1 MTADNS
7 GDDTADANRTSLTF
21 RIGALLTLALLPL
34 GVIAILQSWSAI
46 NTARD
51 GYRQSLSAQTL
62 RAARPGAE
70 AITRAFGLAR
80 GLSHAVPALLEDSE
94 DCVAAMQN
102 AVRQNDKF
110 SFAGFIDMD
119 QVTTCNSA
127 GQRFDFSDNPAID
140 QLFDARLPDVAF
152 NPSGNVSNDAVVI
165 IRQPVRGR
173 DDTFFG
179 FVSLSFPATPLAET
193 RAPADADPNLTLV
206 TFDGQGQ
213 LLTTGGDR
221 EGVAPLLPADGGLT
235 ALVGSSQ
242 RVFSAL
248 SVDGQRRDYTLAPIV
263 PDRAYALGIWDVPR
277 LNTGDLPLILRA
289 ASFPLLMWLVSLTVA
304 IMALRHQVIGPVRA
318 LRMRMRSF
326 ADGRAI
332 FRANSVSNAPRELQ
346 EIGETFEQVADKVV
360 RDEADLEEKVHE
372 RELLLREVHHR
383 VKNNLQLMS
392 SIINMQIRQD
402 VGPEA
407 EDALRRVQQ
416 RLSSL
421 AKFHQDLYETS
432 SLSKLRA
439 DQLLE
444 DLTRQNVNL
453 NTDAHRQIDLRLD
466 LDKVTLEPDQAGP
479 LAMLV
484 TEALTN
490 AIKHASGS
498 VDAPVFVAVSM
509 KRTGGDTGRQMRLR
523 VENSLSGHVLEPR
536 ESGLGTRLIRAFA
549 LQVGGSLRQDREGDR
564 YIVELVFD
572 RL

>member
-1 MTADNS
+1 MTSDTSS
-7 GDDTADANRTSLTF
+7 GDTAVTTGTSLTF

-46 NTARD
+46 DTARD
-51 GYRQSLSAQTL
+51 TYRQSLAAQTL
-62 RAARPGAE
+62 RAARPETE
-70 AITRAFGLAR
+70 AITHAFGLAL
-80 GLSHAVPALLEDSE
+80 GLSNAIPALLADPAG
-94 DCVAAMQN
+94 CVAAMRN
-102 AVRQNDKF
+102 AVRQNPKF
-110 SFAGFIDMD
+110 AFASFIEMD
-119 QVTTCNSA
+119 QTTTCNSA
-127 GQRFDFSDNPAID
+127 DRRFDFSDNPANE
-140 QLFDARLPDVAF
+140 QVFEARAADVTF
-152 NPSGNVSNDAVVI
+152 NPSGSVSNQAVVI
-165 IRQPVRGR
+165 VSQPVRTR
-173 DDTFFG
+173 DGTFLG
-179 FVSLSFPATPLAET
+179 FVSLSFPTTPLAET
-193 RAPADADPNLTLV
+193 RARADADPELTLI
-206 TFDGQGQ
+206 TFDGQGEV
-213 LLTTGGDR
+213 LTTGGDR
-221 EGVAPLLPADGGLT
+221 DAVAPLLPAEGGLT
-235 ALVGSSQ
+235 ALVGGGQ
-242 RVFSAL
+242 RVFSAV

-263 PDRAYALGIWDVPR
+263 PGRAYALGIWDVPR

-289 ASFPLLMWLVSLTVA
+289 ASFPLLMWLASLMVA

-332 FRANSVSNAPRELQ
+332 FRANSIPNAPRELQ

-402 VGPEA
+402 VGAEA

-444 DLTRQNVNL
+444 DLARQNVNL
-453 NTDAHRQIDLRLD
+453 NTDVHRQIDLRLD

-490 AIKHASGS
+490 AIKHASGA
-498 VDAPVFVAVSM
+498 VDDPVFIAVSM
-509 KRTGGDTGRQMRLR
+509 KRTGGDTGRQICLR
-523 VENSLSGHVLEPR
+523 VENSLSRDASGPG
-536 ESGLGTRLIRAFA
+536 ESGLGTRLIQAFA
-549 LQVGGSLRQDREGDR
+549 LQVGGSLRQDRDSDR
-564 YIVELVFD
+564 YFVELVFD